1 LKYAG
6 IVFDLDGTL
15 IDTLADLSAAMN
27 AAMRQL
33 GLPEHAPE
41 ACRQMIGNGI
51 RTFASR
57 AVGPDH
63 QQLADRAV
71 ELMRAEYQRNLVV
84 HSRVYEGLSEVIER
98 LAAAGVQM
106 GVITNKHQK
115 EAETIIRH
123 FFGARMAC
131 VAGVDEDTPV
141 KPDPT
146 GTLRVLRQ
154 MGLSPAQALFVGDSD
169 VDIETA
175 RRAGMAFLGVGWGF
189 RGRQALAEAG
199 AADIIDRP
207 DELWSFVA

>member
-6 IVFDLDGTL
+6 IVFDLDCTL

-27 AAMRQL
+27 AAMRKL
-33 GLPEHAPE
+33 GLPEHSPE
-41 ACRQMIGNGI
+41 DCRQMIGNGI

-63 QQLADRAV
+63 QHQVARAI
-71 ELMRAEYQRNLVV
+71 ELMRDEYQRNLVV
-84 HSRVYEGLSEVIER
+84 HSRIYEGLAEVIER
-98 LAAAGVQM
+98 FAAAGVRM

-115 EAETIIRH
+115 EAETIIRY
-123 FFGARMAC
+123 FFGDRMAC
-131 VAGVDEDTPV
+131 VAGVDEATPV

-154 MGLSPAQALFVGDSD
+154 MGMLPAQALFVGDSD

-189 RGRQALAEAG
+189 RGRLALAEAG
-199 AADIIDRP
+199 AADIIDHP

>member
-1 LKYAG
+1 MKYAG

-27 AAMRQL
+27 AAMRLL
-33 GLPEHAPE
+33 GLPEHSPAD
-41 ACRQMIGNGI
+41 CRQMIGNGI

-63 QQLADRAV
+63 QNLADQAV
-71 ELMRAEYQRNLVV
+71 GLMRAEYQRNLVV
-84 HSRVYEGLSEVIER
+84 HSRVYDGLSEVIER
-98 LAAAGVQM
+98 LAAAGVGM

-115 EAETIIRH
+115 EAAAIIRH
-123 FFGARMAC
+123 FFGDRMAC
-131 VAGVDEDTPV
+131 VAGVDEATPV

-146 GTLRVLRQ
+146 GTLRVLRN

-189 RGRQALAEAG
+189 RGRQALATAG
-199 AADIIDRP
+199 AADIIDHP